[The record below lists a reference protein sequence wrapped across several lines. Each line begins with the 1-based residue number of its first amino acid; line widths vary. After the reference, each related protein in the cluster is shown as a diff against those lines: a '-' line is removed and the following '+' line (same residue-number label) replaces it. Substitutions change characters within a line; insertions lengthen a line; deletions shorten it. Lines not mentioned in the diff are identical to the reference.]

1 MRVLV
6 PVSLICIVFL
16 ALVGCDGGTPP
27 SPEGEWFYITT
38 ADGLASNKVYGIWVG
53 PDAVYYATEKG
64 LSVND
69 SGGTWTTF
77 DASSGLPANAC
88 YAVTDE
94 NLKYTWVG
102 TPAGA
107 ARITRAGAVTV
118 YDAGDGLPAARV
130 NCVAWDGLHVWLGT
144 NAGLARF
151 DDPGFTVFTTAD
163 GLPADEIRDIYPVD
177 VNDIWVGTNGGAAR
191 YETGDFAVYNSA
203 TIGLGNDTVNA
214 VVFKDGVAW
223 FGTENGLFRYKSA
236 ALTAFYSSGS
246 NLAADTIND
255 LAYSAWGELWVATVN
270 GVSRF
275 TGSDFETF
283 RAPDGPQDNY
293 VMCAAGDYSAGP
305 VYDYVWF
312 GTLSAGVARY
322 GMPGQ

>member
-1 MRVLV
+1 MRAFVSVLFIITV
-6 PVSLICIVFL
+6 A
-16 ALVGCDGGTPP
+16 ALLGCGGGTVPT
-27 SPEGEWFYITT
+27 PEGEWSYITT

-69 SGGTWTTF
+69 DGGWALYN
-77 DASSGLPANAC
+77 ASSGLPTDAC
-88 YAVTDE
+88 YAVADE

-107 ARITRAGAVTV
+107 ARVTRGGAITV
-118 YDAGDGLPAARV
+118 YDTDDGLPDVRI

-144 NAGLARF
+144 PAGLARF
-151 DDPGFTVFTTAD
+151 DDPGFTVFTTED
-163 GLPADEIRDIYPVD
+163 GLPANGIRDIYPVD
-177 VNDIWVGTNGGAAR
+177 VNDIWVGTTGGAAR
-191 YETGDFAVYNSA
+191 YETGDFTVYNSA
-203 TIGLGNDTVNA
+203 TIGLGNDVVNG
-214 VVFKDGVAW
+214 VVYKGGTAW

-236 ALTAFYSSGS
+236 ALTAYYASSS
-246 NLAADTIND
+246 NLAGNTVND
-255 LAYSAWGELWVATVN
+255 IAYSPRGELWITTVN

-283 RAPDGPQDNY
+283 RAPDGPPDNY
-293 VMCAAGDYSAGP
+293 VLCAAGDYSAGP